1 MRKLARSAA
10 QPCGMVGAKIQT
22 VTSTGIRVKMKTKQ
36 SIQRDDS
43 TVNSGGSSFELS
55 PLFC

>member
-10 QPCGMVGAKIQT
+10 QPCGMAGAKIQT
-22 VTSTGIRVKMKTKQ
+22 VTSTGIRVKMTIKQ
-36 SIQRDDS
+36 SIQTDDS
-43 TVNSGGSSFELS
+43 KVNSGGGSYKLP

>member
-10 QPCGMVGAKIQT
+10 QPCGMAGAKIRT

-43 TVNSGGSSFELS
+43 TINGGGSSFELS

>member
-1 MRKLARSAA
+1 MRELARSAA
-10 QPCGMVGAKIQT
+10 QPCGMAGAKIRT
-22 VTSTGIRVKMKTKQ
+22 VTSTGIRVKMTIKQ
-36 SIQRDDS
+36 SIQTDDS